1 MDSLIFNAVLR
12 IEAENLD
19 GFYRVLAAAPGKQL
33 VWLAFIGA
41 RDGRADA
48 DSPAVGSVLPVDREN
63 LTELAEAS
71 LLAIVDLDDR
81 ALLAREDALSEA
93 GRQTWEARQAAMR
106 PFLDPQQLSE
116 SLYGSGGIG
125 PVVRQAVDCGELTRA
140 TIYRLW
146 KQLCV
151 RGLTMLSLMPV
162 FDQCGAPGV
171 RRPVENGRRKA
182 GAKSAAERMGADD
195 LNPQR
200 GATTDDRIKIAAHFA
215 RLMRP
220 GVNYADLYEVITEA
234 VYVKRY
240 IVTDKGREPVLPP
253 KGTFPNRRMF
263 RHIYETE
270 FAQLD
275 RVRRRTTKGHFARN
289 KRGLV
294 GSSYDDVP
302 GPGYAYAIDSTVG
315 DVYLRS
321 AINRA
326 WIVGRPIVYIVVD
339 VWSTAIVGF
348 YVCLRPPS
356 WRAAKVA
363 LFSTFADPRLIS
375 ELWGYEYRMV
385 LDPAP
390 TTPFTFWCDRG
401 EYLSEGARETALR
414 LGLNTAFNPAYRPD
428 GKGPVEVV
436 HRIAKD
442 AQFSDF
448 IPGAI
453 DARRKELELRTDA
466 RESALTLREY
476 VQYLYGIF
484 TQHNA
489 RAERPHRETAE
500 LISSGWPPTPA
511 GLWRFGHEAGLGFR
525 RHIPLDQLVAALLE
539 PKTLVARRNG
549 NFTESLQYEGE
560 LAIEEQWSAQARNF
574 GVLERQAYCFPGHA
588 GRLWVPAA
596 TGLQEFRLKHNAR
609 TWPETTFDEW
619 RDAMGVALARRSDRE
634 YQQFCDAIRNL
645 DARNEIVKRAQVET
659 AAAEERSTGTELATT
674 LARAAETSAFGTALL
689 AQPSGA
695 VEPTLPKILSTAET
709 ADYDATMDEL
719 LAGVVAKEAA

>member
-1 MDSLIFNAVLR
+1 MDCLTFNSVLR

-33 VWLAFIGA
+33 IWLAFIGA
-41 RDGRADA
+41 RDSGADA

-71 LLAIVDLDDR
+71 LLAIVNLDDP

-106 PFLDPQQLSE
+106 PFLDPQQLSD

-125 PVVRQAVDCGELTRA
+125 PVVRKAVDGGALTRA

-171 RRPVENGRRKA
+171 RRPAENGRRKA
-182 GAKSAAERMGADD
+182 GAKTAAERMGIDD
-195 LNPQR
+195 PNPQR
-200 GATTDDRIKIAAHFA
+200 GATTEDRIKIAAHLA
-215 RLMRP
+215 RLMKP
-220 GVNYADLYEVITEA
+220 GANYAGLYEQIMES
-234 VYVKRY
+234 VYVTQY
-240 IVTDKGREPVLPP
+240 VVTEKGREPVLPP
-253 KGTFPNRRMF
+253 KGTFPNRRIF
-263 RHIYETE
+263 RNIYQTE
-270 FAQLD
+270 FKDLD
-275 RVRRRTTKGHFARN
+275 RVRRRTTPGHFARN

-294 GSSYDDVP
+294 GNSHEGVA
-302 GPGYAYAIDSTVG
+302 GPGHAYAIDSTVG

-321 AINRA
+321 AINRT
-326 WIVGRPIVYIVVD
+326 WIVGRPIVYIIVD

-363 LFSTFADPRLIS
+363 LFSTFADPRLIA

-390 TTPFTFWCDRG
+390 TAPFTFWCDRG
-401 EYLSEGARETALR
+401 EYLSEGARDTALR
-414 LGLNTAFNPAYRPD
+414 LSLNTAFNPAYRPD
-428 GKGPVEVV
+428 GKGSVEVV

-453 DARRKELELRTDA
+453 DARRDELELRTDVK
-466 RESALTLREY
+466 ESALTLREY
-476 VQYLYGIF
+476 VQYLYMVF
-484 TQHNA
+484 THHNA
-489 RAERPHRETAE
+489 HADREHRNTAE
-500 LISSGWPPTPA
+500 LISSGWPATPA

-560 LAIEEQWSAQARNF
+560 LAIEEEWSAQARNF

-588 GRLWVPAA
+588 GRLWVPDAK
-596 TGLQEFRLKHNAR
+596 GLQDFRLKHNAR

-645 DARNEIVKRAQVET
+645 DARNEIVKRAQAET
-659 AAAEERSTGTELATT
+659 AAAEALSTGSELTT
-674 LARAAETSAFGTALL
+674 TQARAVETSAFGTALL
-689 AQPSGA
+689 AQPSGS
-695 VEPTLPKILSTAET
+695 VESALPKILSTAET

-719 LAGVVAKEAA
+719 LAGVVSKEAA